1 MDCGVRI
8 QLLDQREQFGLIS
21 GFRQIVLLRKKPALL
36 GRLALGA
43 DIDLA
48 RRVGPDQ
55 HNSKAGGHGERA
67 RLVGDA
73 RERDLRDGLAVE
85 DERAQG
91 EGIRFQA
98 RLLYARFINLG
109 DRLVASAGAVPGPR
123 RRCSALRLECL
134 QRRPGAAADLQAFL
148 QAFPNLGLFSPSF
161 PKDSFGGFMEFQWVT
176 IESKPKSPLPNFCL
190 LPRLER
196 SRSRAARPVWIV
208 EGT

>member
-1 MDCGVRI
+1 MDRGVGI
-8 QLLDQREQFGLIS
+8 QLLNQREQFGLIS

-98 RLLYARFINLG
+98 RLLYACFINLG
-109 DRLVASAGAVPGPR
+109 DRLVASAGTVPGPR

-134 QRRPGAAADLQAFL
+134 QRRPGAAADLQAFF
-148 QAFPNLGLFSPSF
+148 ASFS
-161 PKDSFGGFMEFQWVT
+161 
-176 IESKPKSPLPNFCL
+176 KS
-190 LPRLER
+190 
-196 SRSRAARPVWIV
+196 RPVFSKLSQRFLWWFYGISMGYNNPNPKV
-208 EGT
+208 LFQIFVFSLGSKGAGRAPPNPSGSWKG